1 MRLVLGI
8 SGASGALF
16 AVDFLKRCAA
26 DETFVIL
33 TRWGRHLLRTEAGLG
48 PDDLAPFAKKIYATD
63 DLSSPLASGS
73 NGFDAMVIL
82 PCSVATLG
90 KIANGISDNL
100 LTRAAEVALKERRK
114 LILCVRETPLSSIAL
129 ENALKL
135 SREGVIIMPLS
146 PPFYTLP
153 KTLEDL
159 VASFSDKVLGT
170 LGLPVPAGWRASEL
184 E

>member
-1 MRLVLGI
+1 MRILVGI
-8 SGASGALF
+8 SGASGAIF
-16 AVDFLKRCAA
+16 GVEFLKHCPVE
-26 DETFVIL
+26 DKHVIV
-33 TRWGRHLLRTEAGLG
+33 TAWGKNLLATEAGVSLEA
-48 PDDLAPFAKKIYATD
+48 LKSYAKTVSTTE

-73 NGFDAMVIL
+73 NLFDAMVVI

-90 KIANGISDNL
+90 KIANGISDTL

-114 LILCVRETPLSSIAL
+114 LILCVRESPLSTIAL

-135 SREGVIIMPLS
+135 SRDGVIIMPIS
-146 PPFYTLP
+146 PPFYTQP

-159 VASFSDKVLGT
+159 VVSFAHKVNAT
-170 LGLPVPAGWRASEL
+170 LGIATAKGWKAGDL